1 MRRTSIV
8 GRQRMVVY
16 DDLEPVEKVK
26 VYDRGIDR
34 QPASFG
40 EFQLTYR
47 SGDILSPR
55 IDTTEPLYT
64 ECAHFLECILTGSEP
79 DTSPRSGVDVVRV
92 LQAADRS
99 LHRGGAPQA
108 VYDDAAIERTP

>member
-1 MRRTSIV
+1 
-8 GRQRMVVY
+8 
-16 DDLEPVEKVK
+16 VEKVK
-26 VYDRGIDR
+26 IFDRGVDR

-55 IDTTEPLYT
+55 IDTTEPLFI
-64 ECAHFLECILTGSEP
+64 ECVHFLECVRDGRTP

-92 LQAADRS
+92 IQAAERS
-99 LHRGGAPQA
+99 MRNAGEPRPIYEAA
-108 VYDDAAIERTP
+108 AAIERTP